1 MSVDNKKFL
10 SIVTP
15 TYNRAD
21 LLLKC
26 YSSLEKQTDYD
37 FEWIVVDDGSCDHT
51 KSIMEELKKSAGFP
65 IIYRYKENGGKHTAL
80 NLAFQCLASE
90 LTIILD
96 SDDQLICTAVEI
108 IKRDWKQYQ
117 SYSNICGLSYLR
129 GYDETSV
136 IGDRFPS
143 ENLISNH
150 IELRINE
157 HIRGDKAEVVKSD
170 LCKDMVFPVF
180 EGENFLGEGYLF
192 IKLAHK
198 YETIYINKIIYIC
211 KYLEGGLSKSGRS
224 MRIKNA
230 KGGMFNS
237 SLFFSNSF
245 RLKIRIKKA
254 ILYIGYGKMLN
265 MKIKEILQSNE
276 HKALLMIGLPLGMI
290 VYWLWKFRYE
300 EVD

>member
-1 MSVDNKKFL
+1 MSADNKKFL

-37 FEWIVVDDGSCDHT
+37 FEWIVIDDGSYDHT
-51 KSIMEELKKSAGFP
+51 KSIMGKLKKNAEFP

-80 NLAFQCLASE
+80 NLAFQYLASE

-96 SDDQLICTAVEI
+96 SDDQLICTAVET

-117 SYSNICGLSYLR
+117 LYSNICGLSYLR

-150 IELRINE
+150 IELRINKN
-157 HIRGDKAEVVKSD
+157 IKGDKAELIRSD
-170 LCKDMVFPVF
+170 LCKNLVFPVF
-180 EGENFLGEGYLF
+180 KGEKFLGEGYLF
-192 IKLAHK
+192 INLANE

-230 KGGMFNS
+230 KGGMLNS

-254 ILYIGYGKMLN
+254 ILYIVYGKVLN
-265 MKIKEILQSNE
+265 MKIKEILQSNK
-276 HKALLMIGLPLGMI
+276 HKALLTISLPLGI
-290 VYWLWKFRYE
+290 FVYWLWKLRYK
-300 EVD
+300 EVE